1 MELLFIFIQD
11 LLPDI
16 SETSSIWK
24 VVTYL
29 ITGVIGGV
37 LYKYVSLLLGY
48 KNNTANR
55 TQELSEKLLLNLSK
69 RVQELEAQRE
79 GSHKRELEIT
89 KQLAASQTEVQG
101 LRKDV
106 SAMQKTIIDLRNTV
120 EKYVSI
126 YGPLSNE

>member
-1 MELLFIFIQD
+1 
-11 LLPDI
+11 
-16 SETSSIWK
+16 
-24 VVTYL
+24 
-29 ITGVIGGV
+29 V

-48 KNNTANR
+48 KDNSANR

-79 GSHKRELEIT
+79 SSHKRELEIT

-106 SAMQKTIIDLRNTV
+106 SVMQKTITDLRNTV
-120 EKYVSI
+120 EKYVNI